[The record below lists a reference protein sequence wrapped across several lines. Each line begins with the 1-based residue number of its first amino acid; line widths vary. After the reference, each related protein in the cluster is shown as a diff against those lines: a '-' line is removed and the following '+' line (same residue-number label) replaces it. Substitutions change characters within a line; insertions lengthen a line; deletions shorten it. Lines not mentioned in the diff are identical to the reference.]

1 MYFTNKIYREDC
13 MKTENKRIY
22 ESYDEDWRRLY
33 FNDDSQGF
41 VVAHKQHG
49 KGELPS
55 NRAVAIRLAKYF
67 GERIELLPNL
77 SDKHVKVADANRN
90 DVTWEWKM
98 TNGSYTSVQKRLRVG
113 SHQCGRI
120 LLILPDCF
128 ENSDILRGIISAVNS
143 DKSKRIVQIALFLS
157 SNRLVNL
164 SRESIGKRDFKDFYE
179 ALEG

>member
-1 MYFTNKIYREDC
+1 MY
-13 MKTENKRIY
+13 
-22 ESYDEDWRRLY
+22 L
-33 FNDDSQGF
+33 QGVIF
-41 VVAHKQHG
+41 
-49 KGELPS
+49 
-55 NRAVAIRLAKYF
+55 
-67 GERIELLPNL
+67 
-77 SDKHVKVADANRN
+77 
-90 DVTWEWKM
+90 TWEWKM
-98 TNGSYTSVQKRLRVG
+98 TNSSYTSVQKRLRVG

>member
-1 MYFTNKIYREDC
+1 MR
-13 MKTENKRIY
+13 TENKRIY
-22 ESYDEDWRRLY
+22 ESYDENWRRLY

-49 KGELPS
+49 KDELPS

-77 SDKHVKVADANRN
+77 FGEHLRSADANR
-90 DVTWEWKM
+90 DDETWEWKT

-113 SHQCGRI
+113 SHQCGRV
-120 LLILPDCF
+120 LLVLPDTF
-128 ENSDILRGIISAVNS
+128 DNSDILRGIISAVNS

-157 SNRLVNL
+157 NNKLVNL
-164 SRESIGKRDFKDFYE
+164 SRESIGRRDFKDFYE

>member
-1 MYFTNKIYREDC
+1 

-22 ESYDEDWRRLY
+22 ESYDENWRRLY
-33 FNDDSQGF
+33 FNDDSLGF

-49 KGELPS
+49 RDELPA
-55 NRAVAIRLAKYF
+55 NRAVAIRLAKHF

-77 SDKHVKVADANRN
+77 FGEHLKSADANRN
-90 DVTWEWKM
+90 DETWEWKM

-120 LLILPDCF
+120 LLILPNLF

-143 DKSKRIVQIALFLS
+143 DRNKRIVQIALFLP
-157 SNRLVNL
+157 NNNLVNL
-164 SRESIGKRDFKDFYE
+164 SRESIQKRDVTDFYR